1 MPKHEEQGRNNR
13 ESNTHEYKRQKIT
26 RNIEHTC
33 NDFDRRA
40 QAGRKF
46 DAGATTVR
54 NCETCFQSPGRCR
67 SCGILK
73 VRADAC
79 DTGATKVRRNYE
91 AVKIFN
97 IDGQT
102 PATQARQ
109 KFDEIAK
116 LWKFSK
122 SSGRRLRHRCDK
134 NSRKFRNCEHL
145 QHRRADACDTGATK
159 VRRN

>member
-1 MPKHEEQGRNNR
+1 M
-13 ESNTHEYKRQKIT
+13 
-26 RNIEHTC
+26 
-33 NDFDRRA
+33 
-40 QAGRKF
+40 
-46 DAGATTVR
+46 R

-109 KFDEIAK
+109 KFDEIVK

-145 QHRRADACDTGATK
+145 QHRWADACDTGATK
-159 VRRN
+159 VRRNCETVKIPKIAGQTPSTQVRQKFDEIAKL